1 MAARMGSTLIE
12 NVAPQLEGGRYPVKR
27 QAGELVR
34 VTADVFKEGHDEL
47 TVVLRHKQLTPEAG
61 PEREVPMKAIGND
74 AFEGHFP
81 VPSCG
86 LYSFVV
92 EAWPDSFRS
101 WASELKRKVDAGRD
115 VKSEL
120 LEGAA
125 LLRQA
130 AERASAAGAA
140 AGAHEAAA
148 DAARFKTAE
157 QAILEGPPAA
167 AIAAALDPTLADAAS
182 RHPDRTVATRAPV
195 ELQIFAERKRAISSA
210 WYEFFPRSSALDD
223 KRHGTFKTAESWLG
237 YVEELGFDVI
247 YFPPIHP
254 IGRTAR
260 KGKNNS
266 LTAGPDDVGSP
277 WAIGGPEGGHKSI
290 HPQLGTLD
298 DFKRL
303 LNRARDRGI
312 EVALDIA
319 FQCSPDHPY
328 VKEHPEWFN
337 RRPDGTIKT
346 AENPPKRYEDIVN
359 FDWLGPARE
368 QLWAELRSV
377 FLHWVEAG
385 VRIFRVDNP
394 HTKPL
399 PFWQWVIG
407 EVRKKYPDVIFLA
420 EAFTRPK
427 MMKALAKAGFN
438 QSYTYFTWRN
448 FKGELEGYLKEL
460 TTPPVADFMVGNL
473 WPNTP
478 DILPEHLQQG
488 GRPAFLIRS
497 ALAATLSSSW
507 GIYSGFE
514 LAENRGL
521 PGKEEYVDSEKYQLV
536 NWDLDRPGNL
546 RGWIAALNKIRKEHA
561 ALQGYRNLSFHKAD
575 DERVLFYSKISPDRK
590 SKVLVAVNLD
600 PYAAHDAILDVP
612 LAALGVGPLETYQ
625 VHELISG
632 ERSLWQGP
640 TAQVRLT
647 PEKPAA
653 IWSVLRF
660 DKSEQ
665 GFDYFF

>member
-1 MAARMGSTLIE
+1 MAARIGSTLVE

-27 QAGELVR
+27 QAGEQVR

-47 TVVLRHKQLTPEAG
+47 TVVLRHRQLTPEVG

-74 AFEGHFP
+74 SFEGHFP
-81 VPSCG
+81 LPSCG
-86 LYSFVV
+86 LYSFTV

-101 WASELKRKVDAGRD
+101 WASELRRKVDAGRE

-130 AERASAAGAA
+130 ELRAPAG
-140 AGAHEAAA
+140 EA
-148 DAARFKTAE
+148 DAARLKAAE
-157 QAILEGPPAA
+157 QALREGPAA
-167 AIAAALDPTLADAAS
+167 SAIAVALDPSLADVAS
-182 RHPDRTVATRAPV
+182 RHPDRTVATRAPA
-195 ELQIFAERKRAISSA
+195 ELQIFAERKKAVCSA
-210 WYEFFPRSSALDD
+210 WYEFFPRSAAMDGL
-223 KRHGTFKTAESWLG
+223 RHGTFRNAESWLS

-260 KGKNNS
+260 KGKNNGLS
-266 LTAGPDDVGSP
+266 AGPDDVGSP
-277 WAIGGPEGGHKSI
+277 WAIGSAEGGHKSI
-290 HPQLGTLD
+290 HPQLGTLE

-303 LNRARDRGI
+303 VSRAKDRGI
-312 EVALDIA
+312 EIALDIA

-359 FDWLGPARE
+359 FDLLGAARE

-377 FLHWVEAG
+377 FQHWIDAG

-399 PFWQWVIG
+399 PFWEWVIG
-407 EVRKKYPDVIFLA
+407 DLRKQHPDVIFLA

-448 FKGELEGYLKEL
+448 FKGELESYLREL

-488 GRPAFLIRS
+488 GRPSFLLRS

-507 GIYSGFE
+507 GIYCGFE

-521 PGKEEYVDSEKYQLV
+521 PGKEEYADSEKYQLIK
-536 NWDLDRPGNL
+536 WDLDRPGNL
-546 RGWIAALNKIRKEHA
+546 RAWIAALNRIRKEHP
-561 ALQGYRNLSFHKAD
+561 ALQSYRNLLFHKAD
-575 DERVLFYSKISPDRK
+575 DERVLFYSKIAPGRTSQI
-590 SKVLVAVNLD
+590 LCAVSLD
-600 PYAAHDAILDVP
+600 PYAAHDAILEVP
-612 LAALGVGPLETYQ
+612 LAALGIGPLETYQ

-640 TAQVRLT
+640 TAQVHLS